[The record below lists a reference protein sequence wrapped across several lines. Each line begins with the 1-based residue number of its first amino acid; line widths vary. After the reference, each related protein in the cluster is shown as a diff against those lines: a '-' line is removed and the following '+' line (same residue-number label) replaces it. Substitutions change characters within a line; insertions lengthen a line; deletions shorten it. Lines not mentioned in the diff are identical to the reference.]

1 MELTEFLAKGVKE
14 SGFQL
19 VTEPQLNIVAFNS
32 KDMTVWQIADRLDER
47 GWAVSISSYPQAIRI
62 IVMPHLKKEHIISF
76 LTDLREIR

>member
-62 IVMPHLKKEHIISF
+62 IVMPHLKKEHIKSF